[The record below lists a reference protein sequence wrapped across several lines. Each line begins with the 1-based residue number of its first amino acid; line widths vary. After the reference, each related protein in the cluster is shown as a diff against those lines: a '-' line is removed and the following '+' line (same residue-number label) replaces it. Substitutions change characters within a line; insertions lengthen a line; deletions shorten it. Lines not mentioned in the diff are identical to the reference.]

1 MTGIILLVALIAVIA
16 IILSLWAVIGAAP
29 AALVISLISIGISL
43 LVYHRTGG
51 TTDLIRKIESGV
63 SSEDLKKQM
72 DTLTAM
78 TDSLREK
85 TADALDRLEKVIR
98 KTEKGE

>member
-1 MTGIILLVALIAVIA
+1 MEGITLLIAVVALIIA
-16 IILSLWAVIGAAP
+16 ILA
-29 AALVISLISIGISL
+29 
-43 LVYHRTGG
+43 YQRTGG
-51 TTDLIRKIESGV
+51 TAELKRQFEARASSPELRKQV
-63 SSEDLKKQM
+63 DALV
-72 DTLTAM
+72 AM

>member
-1 MTGIILLVALIAVIA
+1 MDGITLLIAVVALI
-16 IILSLWAVIGAAP
+16 
-29 AALVISLISIGISL
+29 ISIL
-43 LVYHRTGG
+43 AYQRTGG
-51 TTDLIRKIESGV
+51 PAEVKRQVESTTPSP
-63 SSEDLKKQM
+63 DLKRQV
-72 DTLTAM
+72 DALIAL

>member
-1 MTGIILLVALIAVIA
+1 MDGITLLIAVVALI
-16 IILSLWAVIGAAP
+16 
-29 AALVISLISIGISL
+29 ISIL
-43 LVYHRTGG
+43 AYQRTGG
-51 TTDLIRKIESGV
+51 TAELKRQVESTTSSPDLRRQVDALIA
-63 SSEDLKKQM
+63 L
-72 DTLTAM
+72 

>member
-1 MTGIILLVALIAVIA
+1 MDAITLLIAVVALIIA
-16 IILSLWAVIGAAP
+16 ILA
-29 AALVISLISIGISL
+29 
-43 LVYHRTGG
+43 YQRTGG
-51 TTDLIRKIESGV
+51 TAELKQKIESTIPP
-63 SSEDLKKQM
+63 EDLKKQ
-72 DTLTAM
+72 LNALVAM